1 MSNNLGRFE
10 LSVNM
15 TGKEDAVNDSDAIL
29 DGAITGQFIITW
41 AGADA
46 THTLTEA
53 QLQQNFEFVMNG
65 TTTDPTPTLVMADVQ
80 RGLVVITNNLS
91 VTLTVED
98 FTSAV
103 SLPIAS
109 GTSAA
114 IRVNPDSIGDVLEST
129 SLADAAADT
138 MIYARQDAAWIDIG
152 LKVVAKSGT
161 SFTVA
166 ADEVF
171 DTIVATNAAAIAA
184 ELPLEA
190 TISIPIG
197 AFVNIEQGGAG
208 IVTVAGEG
216 GVTVNGAS
224 LSTSGINTRLI
235 CLKTNTN
242 VWTVYAGVRATAL
255 ASDQTANLTKG
266 FTATAYNAGSKSSG
280 TYTPLASDGNFQRAV
295 NDGAHT
301 LAVPTVAPGDSC
313 TMIIQYTNGAA
324 AGAINVAAFTVSDV
338 SLLTTTNGDDF
349 FFNIVVCNGFSSLVV
364 TPLQ

>member
-29 DGAITGQFIITW
+29 DGAISNALTITW
-41 AGADA
+41 SGADA

-53 QLQQNFEFVMNG
+53 QLQQNFEFIMEG
-65 TTTDPTPTLVMADVQ
+65 STTDPTPTLVMADVQ
-80 RGLVVITNNLS
+80 RGLIVVTNNLS
-91 VTLTVED
+91 VALTVED
-98 FTSAV
+98 FTSSV
-103 SLPIAS
+103 SLMVGS
-109 GTSAA
+109 GVSAA

-129 SLADAAADT
+129 SLADATADT
-138 MIYARQDAAWIDIG
+138 MVYARQDAAWKDIG
-152 LKVVAKSGT
+152 LKVIAKSGT

-171 DTIVATNAAAIAA
+171 DTIVATNSLAITGT
-184 ELPLEA
+184 LPPNSSV
-190 TISIPIG
+190 SIPIG
-197 AFVNIEQGGAG
+197 AYIHIEQGGTG
-208 IVTVAGEG
+208 IVTVAGG
-216 GVTVNGAS
+216 VGVTVNGAD
-224 LSTSGINTRLI
+224 LSTSGINTRLT
-235 CLKTNTN
+235 CLKTNTDA
-242 VWTVYAGVRATAL
+242 WTVYAGVRSTAL
-255 ASDQTANLTKG
+255 ASDVTANLTKG

-295 NDGAHT
+295 NDGAHA
-301 LAVPTVAPGDSC
+301 LAVPTVSPGNSC
-313 TMIIQYTNGAA
+313 TMIIQYTNGAS
-324 AGAINVAAFTVSDV
+324 AGAIDVSAFTVSDV